1 VFDLSNL
8 RFLPPCLTKESY
20 DNIFFVA
27 NLNIVLLSILVSLLP
42 TTTQDIEK
50 AFLQNNPKILY
61 SLFSAKS
68 SINISLPEPI
78 FFSDQLSNQQAYF
91 LFRKIFSAF
100 TTFEF
105 YSEKELPSD
114 LENQNFIFKARWS
127 FRNNKNND
135 QHVIHIF
142 FYLIKEKNSD
152 PSFRQSLKN
161 ENFKNSWKIIEIKA
175 GKI

>member
-1 VFDLSNL
+1 M
-8 RFLPPCLTKESY
+8 PPCLTKESY

-27 NLNIVLLSILVSLLP
+27 NLNVVLLSVLVSLLP
-42 TTTQDIEK
+42 TTTQNIEK

-61 SLFSAKS
+61 SLLSAKS

-78 FFSDQLSNQQAYF
+78 SFSDQLSNQQAYF
-91 LFRKIFSAF
+91 LFRKIFSAY

-127 FRNNKNND
+127 FRDNKNND

-161 ENFKNSWKIIEIKA
+161 ENSKITWKIIEIKA

>member
-1 VFDLSNL
+1 VFDLSNP

-27 NLNIVLLSILVSLLP
+27 NLNVVLLTVLVSLLP
-42 TTTQDIEK
+42 TTTQNIEK
-50 AFLQNNPKILY
+50 AFLQNNPEILY
-61 SLFSAKS
+61 SLFSAKNS
-68 SINISLPEPI
+68 VNISLPEPI
-78 FFSDQLSNQQAYF
+78 SFSDQLSNQQAYF
-91 LFRKIFSAF
+91 LFKKIFSAY

-127 FRNNKNND
+127 FRNNKNNN
-135 QHVIHIF
+135 QYVIYVF

-161 ENFKNSWKIIEIKA
+161 ENSKITWKIIEIKA
-175 GKI
+175 EKI

>member
-1 VFDLSNL
+1 
-8 RFLPPCLTKESY
+8 
-20 DNIFFVA
+20 VA
-27 NLNIVLLSILVSLLP
+27 NLNVVLLSILVSLLP
-42 TTTQDIEK
+42 TTTQNIEK

-78 FFSDQLSNQQAYF
+78 SFSDQLSNQQAYF
-91 LFRKIFSAF
+91 LFRKIFSAY

-127 FRNNKNND
+127 FRDNKNNN
-135 QHVIHIF
+135 QYVIHVF
-142 FYLIKEKNSD
+142 FYLIKEINSG

-161 ENFKNSWKIIEIKA
+161 ENSKITWKITEIKA

>member
-1 VFDLSNL
+1 M
-8 RFLPPCLTKESY
+8 
-20 DNIFFVA
+20 A
-27 NLNIVLLSILVSLLP
+27 NLNFVLLTVLVSLLP
-42 TTTQDIEK
+42 ATTQDIEK

-78 FFSDQLSNQQAYF
+78 SFSDQLSNQQAYF

-127 FRNNKNND
+127 FRDNKNNN
-135 QHVIHIF
+135 QYVIHIF
-142 FYLIKEKNSD
+142 FYLIEEKSSAT
-152 PSFRQSLKN
+152 PFRKNLKN
-161 ENFKNSWKIIEIKA
+161 ENSKKIWKIIEIKA
-175 GKI
+175 EKI

>member
-1 VFDLSNL
+1 VFDSSNPSYL
-8 RFLPPCLTKESY
+8 LPCLTKESY

-27 NLNIVLLSILVSLLP
+27 NLNVLLLTVLVSLLP
-42 TTTQDIEK
+42 ATTQDIEK

-78 FFSDQLSNQQAYF
+78 SFSDQLSNQQAYF

-114 LENQNFIFKARWS
+114 LENQYYIFKARWS
-127 FRNNKNND
+127 FRDNKNNN
-135 QHVIHIF
+135 QYVIHIF
-142 FYLIKEKNSD
+142 FYLIEEKSSAS
-152 PSFRQSLKN
+152 PFRKSLKN
-161 ENFKNSWKIIEIKA
+161 ENSKNAWKIIEIKA
-175 GKI
+175 EKI